1 MILRIWR
8 IEMIQALNSVLGEE
22 LDHFEI
28 EQALGRYPDVHR
40 VAKYG
45 RNLSITS
52 TSAYQDIWV
61 RTHNRTDLTV
71 ASTLYAVSSSALDTM
86 QIKISGVDGEYNY
99 QETTITLNGTTP
111 VTLNG
116 TWLRVFESLV
126 LGATPK
132 VGELYISTS
141 NATTPED
148 ATIQAYC
155 PAECQRAL
163 MSHFTIP
170 KNYYGLVKSYTVS
183 ASKGKDLKVKAVIKP
198 FGGQYIA
205 AEEIGIYESTTQLQ
219 TYFFKIGPK
228 SDLKFQAITS
238 NPTAKCYVAYTC
250 YLFPIEY
257 NVDNVIKSVIV

>member
-1 MILRIWR
+1 MINPINTV
-8 IEMIQALNSVLGEE
+8 LNEE
-22 LDHFEI
+22 LEYFEI
-28 EQALGRYPDVHR
+28 EQALGRYPDIHR
-40 VAKYG
+40 LSKYG
-45 RNLSITS
+45 RNLSITQ
-52 TSAYQDIWV
+52 TSAYQDIWC

-71 ASTLYAVSSSALDTM
+71 ASTLYAVSSSSLDTM

-141 NATTPED
+141 NATTPSD

-163 MSHFTIP
+163 MSHLTIP

-198 FGGQYIA
+198 FGSQYLG
-205 AEEIGIYESTTQLQ
+205 AEEIGIYETTIQLQ
-219 TYFFKIGPK
+219 THFFKLSPK
-228 SDLKFQAITS
+228 SDIKFQAITS
-238 NPTAKCYVAYTC
+238 NPTAQCYVSYTC
-250 YLFPIEY
+250 YLVPIEY
-257 NVDNVIKSVIV
+257 NVNNVIKGVIV